1 MIRLFKHYVPSS
13 LLLLGLLE
21 SLTLFACAEFAWR
34 GRMFAAGLDGGET
47 VGRLPQL
54 VTFAL
59 LFYIVMLA
67 VGLYQGGVYRSVR
80 QSALRLAV
88 AFVISLIAA
97 ASLFYFYR
105 NVEIWRSVLL
115 LATIMSFFAILSL
128 RLLFGRLGGWHRLR
142 RRILVLG
149 AGERAKKLLDVA
161 STRNAAFKIVQFIRM
176 TEDETTLQQATSRDD
191 IPAITE
197 LVDVMRIDEVV
208 LAMDE
213 RRGSLPVASLLET
226 KMMGTTIS
234 ELSTFLE
241 GQTGRVDLESV
252 SPSWFIFSDG
262 FRAGQRVSI
271 LTKRIFDVLV
281 SGLLL
286 LTTAPFLII
295 TAIAIKLTSKGP
307 IFYAQER
314 VGQFGQLYKVLKF
327 RSMSV
332 DAEKDGKP
340 KWAAAGDARVTPVG
354 RIIRASRIDE
364 IPQIMNVFRGDMSF
378 VGPRPERPFFVDQLT
393 RKISFYAERHV
404 VKPGITGWAQI
415 NYPYGA
421 SIEDARHKLEYD
433 LYYVKNYSIFLDLL
447 ILIQTVRVVLWQ
459 DGVR

>member
-13 LLLLGLLE
+13 LLLLGLMEIGL
-21 SLTLFACAEFAWR
+21 LFLCAELAWR
-34 GRMFAAGLDGGET
+34 GRMFAAGLNQGET
-47 VGRLPQL
+47 SDRLLQL
-54 VTFAL
+54 FTFTV
-59 LFYIVMLA
+59 LFYLIMLA

-88 AFVISLIAA
+88 AFTIALIAA
-97 ASLFYFYR
+97 AVVFYFYP
-105 NVEIWRSVLL
+105 NVQLWRSVLL
-115 LATIMSFFAILSL
+115 PATLLSFVAILAV
-128 RLLFGRLGGWHRLR
+128 RFIFTRLGGWHRLR
-142 RRILVLG
+142 RRVLVLG
-149 AGERAKKLLDVA
+149 AGDRAKKLFQL
-161 STRNAAFKIVQFIRM
+161 SQGRSAAFTIVQFIRM
-176 TEDETTLQQATSRDD
+176 SEEETALEQATSRDE

-197 LVDVMRIDEVV
+197 LVSVMRIDDVV
-208 LAMDE
+208 VAVDE
-213 RRGSLPVASLLET
+213 RRGALPVASLLET
-226 KMMGTTIS
+226 KMMGTPIS
-234 ELSTFLE
+234 DMSTFLE
-241 GQTGRVDLESV
+241 RQTGRVDLESV

-262 FRAGQRVSI
+262 FKASQWFSI
-271 LTKRIFDVLV
+271 LIKRLFDFVA

-295 TAIAIKLTSKGP
+295 TAIAIKLTSRGP
-307 IFYAQER
+307 VFYRQER
-314 VGQFGQLYKVLKF
+314 VGQFGRPYNVLKF

-332 DAEKDGKP
+332 DAEKDGTP
-340 KWAAAGDARVTPVG
+340 KWASAGDSRVTTVG

-364 IPQIMNVFRGDMSF
+364 IPQIFNVFRGDMSF

-393 RKISFYAERHV
+393 REIPFYAERHV

-447 ILIQTVRVVLWQ
+447 TLIQTVRVVLWQ

>member
-21 SLTLFACAEFAWR
+21 SLTLFACAELAWR
-34 GRMFAAGLDGGET
+34 GRMYAAGLDGGQT
-47 VGRLPQL
+47 LGRLPQL
-54 VTFAL
+54 LTFAL
-59 LFYIVMLA
+59 LFYVVMLA

-88 AFVISLIAA
+88 AFVISLLAA

-105 NVEIWRSVLL
+105 NVQTWRSVLL
-115 LATIMSFFAILSL
+115 LATIISFFAILTL
-128 RLLFGRLGGWHRLR
+128 RLVFGRLGGWHRLR

-176 TEDETTLQQATSRDD
+176 TENEVTLEQATSRDD

-262 FRAGQRVSI
+262 FRAGQRLSI
-271 LTKRIFDVLV
+271 LTKRIFDVFV

-286 LTTAPFLII
+286 LFSAPFLII

-314 VGQFGQLYKVLKF
+314 VGQFGQTYKVLKF
-327 RSMSV
+327 RSMTV

-340 KWAAAGDARVTPVG
+340 KWAAAGDARVTAVG

>member
-1 MIRLFKHYVPSS
+1 MIRLFKHYVPTS
-13 LLLLGLLE
+13 LLLLGVLE
-21 SLTLFACAEFAWR
+21 CVTLFVCAEIAWR
-34 GRMFAAGLDGGET
+34 GRMLIAGKMVGET
-47 VGRLPQL
+47 LGRLPQL
-54 VTFAL
+54 LTFTL
-59 LFYIVMLA
+59 LFYVIMLA

-88 AFVISLIAA
+88 AFALSLLAA
-97 ASLFYFYR
+97 ATVFYFFR
-105 NVEIWRSVLL
+105 NVETWRSVLL
-115 LATIMSFFAILSL
+115 LATIICYFAILML
-128 RLLFGRLGGWHRLR
+128 RLIFGRLGGWHRLR
-142 RRILVLG
+142 KRILVLG
-149 AGERAKKLLDVA
+149 AGERAKKLLDVSKA
-161 STRNAAFKIVQFIRM
+161 TNSSFAIAQFVRM
-176 TEDETTLQQATSRDD
+176 TEGEVTLPQAASRDE
-191 IPAITE
+191 IPAISE
-197 LVDVMRIDEVV
+197 MVDVMNIDEVV
-208 LAMDE
+208 VAMDE

-234 ELSTFLE
+234 EMSTFLE

-262 FRAGQRVSI
+262 FRAGQRFSI
-271 LTKRIFDVLV
+271 LFKRIFDVIV
-281 SGLLL
+281 SGLVLVL
-286 LTTAPFLII
+286 TAPLLIVA
-295 TAIAIKLTSKGP
+295 AIAIRLNSRGP

-314 VGQFGQLYKVLKF
+314 VGQFGQPYKVLKF
-327 RSMSV
+327 RSMRA
-332 DAEKDGKP
+332 DAEQDGKP
-340 KWAAAGDARVTPVG
+340 KWAAAGDSRVTAVG
-354 RIIRASRIDE
+354 KIIRASRIDE
-364 IPQIMNVFRGDMSF
+364 IPQIVNVFRGDMSF

-393 RKISFYAERHV
+393 RQISFYAERHV